1 MPPKRQE
8 VTSQATPLSGD
19 ILEILRGQLSSGNL
33 GLGVGPLG
41 REAGTAARQFVS
53 SGVGGRGGTEGFDLS
68 PLLKQLE
75 EIQNRRVGEQTG
87 DLRESFGITGQRFGT
102 ALQKGEGNLRGRLE
116 DDFLANIGNL
126 LRQSFESQQQRT
138 LFGQGQQLQGINLL
152 GNIGQQNLAPF
163 LNLAALGINPDI
175 FTENPFVTGGKLGA
189 ELIGAVSG
197 VKGAPGGQCLTVRHH

>member
-1 MPPKRQE
+1 MAPKRQE

-19 ILEILRGQLSSGNL
+19 ILEILRGQISSGNL

-53 SGVGGRGGTEGFDLS
+53 SGVEGRGGTEGFDLS

-75 EIQNRRVGEQTG
+75 QIQNRRVEEQVG
-87 DLRESFGITGQRFGT
+87 NQREAFGITGQRFGST
-102 ALQKGEGNLRGRLE
+102 LQQGEGKLRGRLE

-152 GNIGQQNLAPF
+152 SGIDQANLAPF
-163 LNLAALGINPDI
+163 FNFATQGINPDI
-175 FTENPFVTGGKLGA
+175 FTENPFVTGGKLFGQLAGA
-189 ELIGAVSG
+189 GAD
-197 VKGAPGGQCLTVRHH
+197 VKSAAG

>member
-8 VTSQATPLSGD
+8 ITSQATPLSED
-19 ILEILRGQLSSGNL
+19 ILEILRGQIESGQL
-33 GLGVGPLG
+33 GVGVGPLG

-53 SGVGGRGGTEGFDLS
+53 SGVAGRGGTEGFDLS

-75 EIQNRRVGEQTG
+75 TIQNRRVGEQTG
-87 DLRESFGITGQRFGT
+87 DLREAFGITGQRFGT

-116 DDFLANIGNL
+116 QDFMATIGEL

-152 GNIGQQNLAPF
+152 SGIGQRNLAPF
-163 LNLAALGINPDI
+163 LQLASLGINPDI
-175 FTENPFVTGGKLGA
+175 FTENPFVTVGKTIAGVGKAGA
-189 ELIGAVSG
+189 DIKAASSS
-197 VKGAPGGQCLTVRHH
+197 

>member
-19 ILEILRGQLSSGNL
+19 ILEILRGQLASG
-33 GLGVGPLG
+33 GFGMGIGPLG

-53 SGVGGRGGTEGFDLS
+53 SGAAGRGGTEGFDLS
-68 PLLKQLE
+68 PLLAQLE
-75 EIQNRRVGEQTG
+75 TIQNRRVGEQTG
-87 DLRESFGITGQRFGT
+87 DLREAFGITGQRFGT

-116 DDFLANIGNL
+116 EDFMANIGNL
-126 LRQSFESQQQRT
+126 LRQSFESQQQRQ

-152 GNIGQQNLAPF
+152 GGLEQQNLAPF

-175 FTENPFVTGGKLGA
+175 FTENPFVSVIKGGGEIAKGLG
-189 ELIGAVSG
+189 GDG
-197 VKGAPGGQCLTVRHH
+197 